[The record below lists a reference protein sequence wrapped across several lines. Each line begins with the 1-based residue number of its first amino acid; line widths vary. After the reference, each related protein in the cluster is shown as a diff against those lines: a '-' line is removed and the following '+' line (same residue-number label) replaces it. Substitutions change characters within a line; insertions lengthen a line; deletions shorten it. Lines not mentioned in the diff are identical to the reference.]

1 LLFHTETVTFFLSFH
16 FLKKDLLMKLS
27 AKCML
32 LSVSAMSL
40 PALAQ
45 EQGASFENFL
55 LSSPSIVSPSQYYQ
69 VKGGRFEAL
78 VGLKS
83 GTYESKGAGGT
94 EFDLNGQALGAGYA
108 QALSSQL
115 VLGADVYYNT
125 FKLEVDGSSQENKA
139 TEIRPTVAFSISP
152 LFSLGASIN
161 INSGEDDNGT
171 DTESFSYNTFKLGGT
186 LHQDLWEASVVYTTA
201 NEDDEKFSARSPS
214 ELTVHGRYKFM
225 PVLALGFRYDQIDH
239 AGVQASGEAPK
250 DETESSFGVV
260 LESAVSDA
268 SRVEVAF
275 QSTSNLSGEDG
286 NDATRIFLSGGFD
299 LAANMELGAQ
309 IIFDSADSDT
319 DKFSLNT
326 YALTLSMM
334 N

>member
-1 LLFHTETVTFFLSFH
+1 
-16 FLKKDLLMKLS
+16 MKLS

-40 PALAQ
+40 PAMAQ

-83 GTYESKGAGGT
+83 GTYETKGAGGG
-94 EFDLNGQALGAGYA
+94 EADISGQSLGAGYA

-115 VLGADVYYNT
+115 VLGADVLYNT
-125 FKLEVDGSSQENKA
+125 SKFEVGNTTLEGND

-161 INSGEDDNGT
+161 INSGEDDDGT
-171 DTESFSYNTFKLGGT
+171 DTESYSYNTFTVGGT
-186 LHQDLWEASVVYTTA
+186 LHQDLWEASLALTTA
-201 NEDDEKFSARSPS
+201 NEDDEKASARSPQQIA
-214 ELTVHGRYKFM
+214 VHGRYKFM
-225 PVLALGFRYDQIDH
+225 PVLALGLRYEQLDH
-239 AGVQASGEAPK
+239 AGVQASGETPK
-250 DETESSFGVV
+250 AETESSFGVV
-260 LESAVSDA
+260 LESAVSDN

-275 QSTSNLSGEDG
+275 LSTSNLNGEDG

-299 LAANMELGAQ
+299 LAANLELGGQ

-319 DKFSLNT
+319 DKVSLNS
-326 YALTLSMM
+326 YGLTLSMV

>member
-1 LLFHTETVTFFLSFH
+1 LLFHAETITFFFS
-16 FLKKDLLMKLS
+16 FLKKDMMMKLS

-40 PALAQ
+40 PAVAQ

-78 VGLKS
+78 VGLRS
-83 GTYESKGAGGT
+83 GTFESKGAGGT
-94 EFDLNGQALGAGYA
+94 EVDLSGQALGAGYA

-115 VLGADVYYNT
+115 VLGADVTYDTAKFEVGGTTSENT
-125 FKLEVDGSSQENKA
+125 S
-139 TEIRPTVAFSISP
+139 TEITPTVAFSISP

-161 INSGEDDNGT
+161 INSSEEDDGT
-171 DTESFSYNTFKLGGT
+171 DTESYSYNTFTVGGT
-186 LHQDLWEASVVYTTA
+186 LHQDLWEASIAYTTA
-201 NEDDEKFSARSPS
+201 NEDDEKLGARSPS
-214 ELTVHGRYKFM
+214 ELTLHGRYKLM
-225 PVLALGFRYDQIDH
+225 PVLALGLRYDQIDH
-239 AGVQASGEAPK
+239 AGVQASGETPEA
-250 DETESSFGVV
+250 ETESSFGLV
-260 LESAVSDA
+260 LESAVSDN

-275 QSTSNLSGEDG
+275 LSTSNSGGEDG
-286 NDATRIFLSGGFD
+286 SDTTRIFLSGGFD
-299 LAANMELGAQ
+299 LAANLELGGQ
-309 IIFDSADSDT
+309 IIFDSGDSDT

-326 YALTLSMM
+326 YALTLSMV

>member
-1 LLFHTETVTFFLSFH
+1 LLFHGETITFFFS
-16 FLKKDLLMKLS
+16 FLKKDMMMKLS

-32 LSVSAMSL
+32 LSVSAVSL
-40 PALAQ
+40 PAMAQ

-78 VGLKS
+78 VGMRS
-83 GTYESKGAGGT
+83 GTYETKGTGGV
-94 EFDLNGQALGAGYA
+94 EADLSGQALGAGYA

-115 VLGADVYYNT
+115 VLAADVSYNT
-125 FKLEVDGSSQENKA
+125 TKVEVSGTSAEGND

-161 INSGEDDNGT
+161 INSGEDDDGT
-171 DTESFSYNTFKLGGT
+171 DTESYSYTTFTLGGT
-186 LHQDLWEASVVYTTA
+186 LRQDLWEASVAYTTA
-201 NEDDEKFSARSPS
+201 NEDDEKTSARSAS
-214 ELTVHGRYKFM
+214 ELSLHGRYKIM
-225 PVLALGFRYDQIDH
+225 PVLALGLRYDQIDH
-239 AGVQASGEAPK
+239 AGVQASGETPEA
-250 DETESSFGVV
+250 ETESSFGVV
-260 LESAVSDA
+260 LESAISDN

-275 QSTSNLSGEDG
+275 LSTSNLDGEDG

-299 LAANMELGAQ
+299 LAPNLELGGQ
-309 IIFDSADSDT
+309 IFFDSADSDT
-319 DKFSLNT
+319 DKVSRNT
-326 YALTLSMM
+326 YALTLSMV